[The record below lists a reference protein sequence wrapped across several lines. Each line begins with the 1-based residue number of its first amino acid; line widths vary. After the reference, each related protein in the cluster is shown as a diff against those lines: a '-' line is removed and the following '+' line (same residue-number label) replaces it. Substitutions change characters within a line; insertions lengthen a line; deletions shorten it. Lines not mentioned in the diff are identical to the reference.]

1 MGRGAGQP
9 RAMTS
14 AAVPVELMA
23 VSFGADA
30 QFEGRIADEID
41 KLERA
46 GLIRV
51 LDFLFVR
58 RERESG
64 ELVRVDY
71 DGDGLVARL
80 IDGDRLGAGVSGL
93 TGNDIRAVADALE
106 PGAAA
111 AFMVFEHTWSGGLH
125 AAIAEVGGT
134 PFVEGF
140 LAADVVS
147 AAS

>member
-1 MGRGAGQP
+1 
-9 RAMTS
+9 MTT

-23 VSFGADA
+23 VSFGAGA
-30 QFEGRIADEID
+30 HFEGRIADEID

-46 GLIRV
+46 GHIRV
-51 LDFLFVR
+51 LDFLLVR

-80 IDGDRLGAGVSGL
+80 IDGDHLGAGVSGL

-111 AFMVFEHTWSGGLH
+111 AFMVFEHTWARGLH
-125 AAIAEVGGT
+125 AALAEVGGT

-140 LAADVVS
+140 LAPEVVS